1 MEVSLKEEYKGQ
13 LGLRFDNTT
22 REFTYVLTYYVY
34 PKYESLVVEIEEGDL
49 LTIRSPDDGSIL
61 LHRVVEYDYDTHKNM
76 NLETGTMHQTIS
88 MQPVKGILKSVEPNY
103 WFNLFVHGYYADLV
117 KTV

>member
-13 LGLRFDNTT
+13 LGLRFDNAT
-22 REFTYVLTYYVY
+22 REFTYVLTHYTY
-34 PKYESLVVEIEEGDL
+34 PNYEPSVVDIEEGDV
-49 LTIRSPDDGSIL
+49 LTVRSPVDGSIL
-61 LHRVVEYDYDTHKNM
+61 LHRVVEYDYETHKNM
-76 NLETGTMHQTIS
+76 NLETGTMHQIIS

-103 WFNLFVHGYYADLV
+103 WFNLFTHGYHADLI